1 MHMHFFI
8 YLEKSVDIERGF
20 RYNFICKVKFL
31 NRGESMD
38 KLYIADLYPFYKNLL
53 TDKQQEVV
61 YMHCFEDLSL
71 GEISELLKISR
82 QGVYDLFKRSGHLLL
97 EYEEKLHLYNRYL
110 FRMKKIDKIKELLD
124 DEDILNELES
134 LRD

>member
-1 MHMHFFI
+1 
-8 YLEKSVDIERGF
+8 
-20 RYNFICKVKFL
+20 
-31 NRGESMD
+31 MD

-53 TDKQQEVV
+53 TDKQQDVI

-82 QGVYDLFKRSGHLLL
+82 QGVYDLFKRTGHILLD
-97 EYEEKLHLYNRYL
+97 YEKKLHLHKNYL
-110 FRMKKIDKIKELLD
+110 FRMKKIDEIKEMVD
-124 DEDILNELES
+124 NEDIINELER